1 MLIGNLIEEQFISVG
16 DWNFGS
22 AISLLLAV
30 AILIMIRIMK
40 KIDPDENG
48 GA

>member
-1 MLIGNLIEEQFISVG
+1 MYLLVTLLKQFISVG

-22 AISLLLAV
+22 SISVILAV
-30 AILIMIRIMK
+30 IILAMMGFMK

-48 GA
+48 GN

>member
-1 MLIGNLIEEQFISVG
+1 MLLGNLIEEQFISVG

-22 AISLLLAV
+22 AISMLLAV